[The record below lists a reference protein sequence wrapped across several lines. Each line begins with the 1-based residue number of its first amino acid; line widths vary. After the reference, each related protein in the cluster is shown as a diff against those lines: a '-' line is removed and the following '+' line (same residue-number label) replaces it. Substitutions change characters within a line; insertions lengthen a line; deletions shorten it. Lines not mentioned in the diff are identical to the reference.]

1 MNLSKFRV
9 PHVYVLL
16 FCIMIVVVILSH
28 VIPAGEFM
36 RVEDPDT
43 GRMIIEPDSFHFVE
57 PDPLGFFDLFLAI
70 PNGMARAVDV
80 LFMVVLT
87 LAGMEIII
95 QTGALQRGIT
105 KAMRSMQ
112 GKETM
117 LLIITALIFGCIGAF
132 VGWAEG
138 ILMFIPLSVAL
149 TRLMGY
155 DALVGLGITST
166 AAAAGFAT
174 APTNIY
180 TVGVAQGIVDLPL
193 FSGLEF
199 RLVTFAV
206 IMIPTIWYVVRYAKR
221 IKADPGK
228 SLVSDIELQATL
240 DLEAS
245 KNEEKVSFRDGLV
258 IFTLIFGFVLAV
270 YGTLNWGWFMREIA
284 ANFTMIGIIGG
295 VIGGL
300 SIDQIPKAYAKGAE
314 KIIWSGLTIGIAA
327 GILVLLED
335 GLIIDSI
342 IYYLSQAVM
351 ALPAGLT
358 AIGIFLVQ
366 VIINTFIPSAS
377 GQALTTVPILAP
389 VAELAGS
396 TQQVAILAY
405 QYGDGFTNQLVPTI
419 AVLWAALSLAGGV
432 PYQRWVKFVGPLVLS
447 WLVLG
452 IIFIT
457 IAHFMQLGPF

>member
-1 MNLSKFRV
+1 MDLSKFRV

-16 FCIMIVVVILSH
+16 FFIMVLIVILSH
-28 VIPAGEFM
+28 IIPAGEFV
-36 RVEDPDT
+36 RVEDPET
-43 GRMIIEPDSFHFVE
+43 GRMMIDPDSFAFVE
-57 PDPLGFFDLFLAI
+57 PSPLGFFDLFMAF

-105 KAMRSMQ
+105 KAMHSMQ
-112 GKETM
+112 GKESF
-117 LLIITALIFGCIGAF
+117 LLVVTIIIFGCVGAF

-149 TRLMGY
+149 TRVMGY

-180 TVGVAQGIVDLPL
+180 TVGVAQGIVGLPL

-199 RLVTFAV
+199 RLVTFV
-206 IMIPTIWYVVRYAKR
+206 IIMIPTIWYILRYANR
-221 IKADPGK
+221 IKKDPSK
-228 SLVSDIELQATL
+228 SLVADVDLTATL
-240 DLEAS
+240 EIDTDG
-245 KNEEKVSFRDGLV
+245 KEEKLSFRDILV
-258 IFTLIFGFVLAV
+258 IAVLIFGFALAV
-270 YGTLNWGWFMREIA
+270 YGALELGWFMRQIA

-295 VIGGL
+295 LIGGL
-300 SIDQIPKAYAKGAE
+300 NLEQIPKAYAKGAE

-327 GILVLLED
+327 GILVLMED
-335 GLIIDSI
+335 GVIIDSI
-342 IYYLSQAVM
+342 IYYLSQAVK

-358 AIGIFLVQ
+358 AVGIYIVQ

-396 TQQVAILAY
+396 TQQVAVLAF
-405 QYGDGFTNQLVPTI
+405 QYGDGFTNQIIPTI

-432 PYQRWVKFVGPLVLS
+432 PYQRWVKFVGPLVLI
-447 WLVLG
+447 WLVLAVV
-452 IIFIT
+452 FISV
-457 IAHFMQLGPF
+457 AHFMQLGPF